1 MPDHPSPVLMRAD
14 TIRSRSAAISQWVES
29 GQSDHWRIHPHRL
42 EAAAQAVV
50 ALTRERF
57 PDLDVPFHS
66 RWRHFEAGGVNRTQE
81 LLERLAKEGISHD
94 SAEALR
100 ARLDLCVV
108 SVLLDAGSGASW
120 SFTDRQKLT
129 LSRSEGLGVASL
141 EAFLEGQFANSKDLP
156 LRADAA
162 RLATL
167 DLGTLAEI
175 FQVHGGNPLA
185 GLEGRL
191 QLLNRLGRSLLE
203 NGQQRI
209 ADIYAEFVPARADP
223 AQPSNTT
230 PQAPIAASHVLETTV
245 AALAPVWLKASTAPD
260 GSRGDLW
267 PHPAARSEGGTEGA
281 SEGWVPFHKL
291 SQWLCYSL
299 IEPLREAGLAI
310 NSLDTLTGLP
320 EYRNGGLMMDYGV
333 ISLRDPSLAQ
343 SAWTPDDRLI
353 IEWRALTVTL
363 IDRLAVLVRDGLQR
377 TEQSLPLACI
387 LEGGTWLAG
396 RRSAERLRA
405 GRPPL
410 EVDTAGTVF

>member
-1 MPDHPSPVLMRAD
+1 M
-14 TIRSRSAAISQWVES
+14 
-29 GQSDHWRIHPHRL
+29 HPHRL
-42 EAAAQAVV
+42 EAAAQAVL

-57 PDLDVPFHS
+57 PDLRVPFHS
-66 RWRHFEAGGVNRTQE
+66 RWRHFEAGGINRVHD
-81 LLERLAKEGISHD
+81 LLARFDQQGIPHD
-94 SAEALR
+94 SLEALR
-100 ARLDLCVV
+100 TKLDLCVV

-120 SFTDRQKLT
+120 SFTDRHKLK

-141 EAFLEGQFANSKDLP
+141 EAFLDGCFANTNDLP
-156 LRADAA
+156 LRADAK
-162 RLATL
+162 RLASL
-167 DLGTLAEI
+167 DLVTLGRV
-175 FQVHGGNPLA
+175 FQVQRSNPLA
-185 GLEGRL
+185 GLEGRM
-191 QLLNRLGRSLLE
+191 QLLNRLGQSLLK
-203 NGQQRI
+203 NNQKRVADLYAPLLRTLSDPIDAANATRI
-209 ADIYAEFVPARADP
+209 
-223 AQPSNTT
+223 
-230 PQAPIAASHVLETTV
+230 APIAASQLLETTV

-267 PHPAARSEGGTEGA
+267 PHPAARSESGSEGA
-281 SEGWVPFHKL
+281 LEGWVPFHKL

-299 IEPLREAGLAI
+299 IEPLREAGLVI
-310 NSLDTLTGLP
+310 DSLDTLTGLP
-320 EYRNGGLMMDYGV
+320 EYRNGGLMIDSGV
-333 ISLRDPSLAQ
+333 ISLRDPALAQ
-343 SAWTPDDRLI
+343 SVWAPDDRLI